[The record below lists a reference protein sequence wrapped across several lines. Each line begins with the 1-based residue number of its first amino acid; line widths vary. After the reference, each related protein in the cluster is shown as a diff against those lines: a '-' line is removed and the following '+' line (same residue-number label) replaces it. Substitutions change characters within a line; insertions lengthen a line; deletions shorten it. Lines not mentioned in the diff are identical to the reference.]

1 MIISTFQD
9 SLFQGKTCTYDEY
22 QQMVENGMVQSAVI
36 SQNKQTPTGKVRL
49 NLNDGTTVVVV
60 VPDVIA
66 EKQYLDGY
74 NLMTRFED
82 VPQEN
87 YFMTCIV
94 PTLLVLVGCFLLF
107 SIMSGRANGGNG
119 GNAMLNFGKSRARL
133 MIPSGKKVTFK
144 DVAGLEEEKE

>member
-1 MIISTFQD
+1 MNRQSKGFGFYLIILLVLIMIISTFQD

-49 NLNDGTTVVVV
+49 NLNNGTTVVAV

-66 EKQYLDGY
+66 EKTYLDGY

-82 VPQEN
+82 VQQEHT
-87 YFMTCIV
+87 FMTSIV
-94 PTLLVLVGCFLLF
+94 QTLLGLV
-107 SIMSGRANGGNG
+107 
-119 GNAMLNFGKSRARL
+119 
-133 MIPSGKKVTFK
+133 
-144 DVAGLEEEKE
+144 